1 MADKKILPKTQ
12 AQLSQ
17 ATITPYDKLNQGKS
31 PLRTP
36 KKRGERRSVKN
47 DEVKQFQI
55 GLRDI
60 DETIVYNFNNVIKP
74 SVVQNGRRINVP
86 ILYGSPERWA
96 AVQKDGFYRDKN
108 GKIQTPLIMFKRD
121 NIEKNRQ
128 LGNKLD
134 ANLPNNF
141 GIFKKKFSKKN
152 VYDRFSA
159 LTNRNP
165 VDEYYGVIIPDYVN
179 ITYSCVIF
187 TEYVEQMNKIVES
200 INFASDAYW
209 GDPERFNF
217 RAMIDS
223 YATTT
228 EMVQGQ
234 DRMIKTNFTIS
245 LLGHIVPDTINTS
258 IANMNKF
265 YSKSA
270 VKFTF
275 ETAGTEETLNAIAD
289 TPAREAKVRAFDGP
303 SGKTTVNQTI
313 NTTIVSGSGMTDTER
328 NYASLSVLIDTNET
342 SAYNSTIDVGNNKV
356 TYLGVTIANTPSG
369 FPALT
374 VDDFQVYINGLNVEP
389 AAISSIGEVSG
400 NTEIVFIPSELGY
413 SLNAEYEITAVGKF
427 EF

>member
-1 MADKKILPKTQ
+1 MANKKILPKTQ

-17 ATITPYDKLNQGKS
+17 ATITPYDKLNQGKV

-36 KKRGERRSVKN
+36 KKRGEIRSVKN
-47 DEVKQFQI
+47 DDVKQFNI

-60 DETIVYNFNNVIKP
+60 DETIVYYFNEVIKP
-74 SVVQNGRRINVP
+74 SVVRNGKRVNVP

-96 AVQKDGFYRDKN
+96 SVQKDGFYRDKN

-121 NIEKNRQ
+121 SVEKNRQ

-134 ANLPNNF
+134 ANMPTNF
-141 GIFKKKFSKKN
+141 GVFKKKFSKKN
-152 VYDRFSA
+152 VYDKFSA
-159 LTNRNP
+159 LTNRDT

-209 GDPERFNF
+209 GDPEKFKF
-217 RAMIDS
+217 RAMIDT
-223 YATTT
+223 YTTTT

-234 DRMIKTNFTIS
+234 DRMVKTNFTIK
-245 LLGHIVPDTINTS
+245 LLGHIVPDSINTS

-270 VKFTF
+270 VKFTL
-275 ETAGTEETLNAIAD
+275 ETATSEETLSALAS
-289 TPAREAKVRAFDGP
+289 TPAKEAKVRQFDGP
-303 SGKTTVNQTI
+303 GGKTTINQTVNQ
-313 NTTIVSGSGMTDTER
+313 TIVSGSGMTDAER
-328 NYASLSVLIDTNET
+328 NYASLNVLIDTNET
-342 SAYNSTIDVGNNKV
+342 SAYTSTIDVGNNKV
-356 TYLGVTIANTPSG
+356 TYIGVTIADTPSG

-374 VDDFQVYINGLNVEP
+374 VDDFTVFINGLNIEP
-389 AAISSIGEVSG
+389 TAITSIAEVSG
-400 NTEIVFIPSELGY
+400 NTEIVFNIPELGY
-413 SLNAEYEITAVGKF
+413 SLVNGFEITAVGKF